1 MTPAGRDRYRSA
13 PAERERPTTGT
24 DLYRLA
30 HLVLTRFNVRWIV
43 GPHDTDWLAH
53 RFDLFERYCLP
64 SMRGQTEQ
72 GFRWLVFFDESTPEP
87 YRSRVERYTDWPAF
101 TPCFIGPPSSEVYD
115 AAIAAHLDGA
125 ERLLTT
131 RLDNDDALARDAVER
146 LQAAIRPG
154 PREFLNF
161 PDGYVWHRGRLYAH
175 SHPSNAF
182 LSLSEPAA
190 GFRSAWADPHEEAAR
205 VAPVRQLPGEP
216 AWLQV
221 IHEHNVSNRVRGR
234 RYPADRVRASFALDL
249 GPEAADEGAAGYW
262 LDRVVGHPARVARDG
277 AFRVAK
283 PVRDVAERAVTAVRS
298 R

>member
-1 MTPAGRDRYRSA
+1 MTLG
-13 PAERERPTTGT
+13 GG
-24 DLYRLA
+24 LA

-87 YRSRVERYTDWPAF
+87 FRSRVDGYADWPAF

-115 AAIAAHLDGA
+115 AAIAAHLGGA

-146 LQAAIRPG
+146 LQAEVRPG

-205 VAPVRQLPGEP
+205 VAPVRQVPGGP

-234 RYPADRVRASFALDL
+234 RYPADRVRADFALDL

-283 PVRDVAERAVTAVRS
+283 PVRDAAERAVTAVRS
-298 R
+298 H